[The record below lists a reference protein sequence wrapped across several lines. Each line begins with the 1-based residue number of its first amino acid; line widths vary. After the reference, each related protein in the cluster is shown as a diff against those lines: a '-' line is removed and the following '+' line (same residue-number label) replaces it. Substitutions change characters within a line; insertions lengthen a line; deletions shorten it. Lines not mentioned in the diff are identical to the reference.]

1 MGNPT
6 ANVLRGKVK
15 RITHNPPYTLA
26 TVELDPNVPQEITIS
41 YLPVAH
47 EARTDAPGPNT
58 STEHTSTTA
67 APSQPPQTPAGSP
80 SQGDAVTVLVP
91 VPNAVIMKGI

>member
-6 ANVLRGKVK
+6 ANTLTGKIK
-15 RITHNPPYTLA
+15 RITHNPTATLA

-41 YLPVAH
+41 YVPV
-47 EARTDAPGPNT
+47 PGPKGGPGTGTEGQGALQPNVAT
-58 STEHTSTTA
+58 SLA
-67 APSQPPQTPAGSP
+67 
-80 SQGDAVTVLVP
+80 QGDDVTVLVP